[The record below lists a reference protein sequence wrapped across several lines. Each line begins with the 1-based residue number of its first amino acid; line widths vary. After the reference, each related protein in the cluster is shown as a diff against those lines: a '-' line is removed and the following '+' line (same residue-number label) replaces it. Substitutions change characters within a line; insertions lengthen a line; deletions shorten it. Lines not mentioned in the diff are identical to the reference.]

1 VPKDE
6 GGTMRYPRFILLG
19 LLMLAVMVAGG
30 VVLAPWPGARAT
42 VDSDGDGYDDATEA
56 YLGTDPLDDCPDYVG
71 DDAWPPDLDADG
83 DVDIWDILE
92 MKPGLGSRE
101 GDPGFSQRRDLNA
114 DGIQGVLDYAQ
125 LTLPM
130 YGTNCTPSPYVP
142 PPAAGSISE
151 VAIDTDTTGNDA
163 RLTQGAD
170 IQSCGEIDS
179 AGTNTIEVDVVI
191 PAPGVH
197 ADDGIETFEFLLNY
211 DPEVVSA
218 SAEDLNFLLAQAAG
232 SAPVGMSD
240 SLPDTGGSW
249 RAAVIDS
256 GDTPE
261 PAGDAEV
268 GPGVLTRIT
277 LTGVAPGTTSLT
289 LTKVGAMTAVNGVI
303 PIDTVS
309 NAWVAV
315 DESCDDAD
323 GDGVPDVVDN
333 CPAWPNADQS
343 LPPWPVPADDPDC
356 DGFTTTAETFMGTL
370 PLVTCAANNGVNNE
384 APPDAW
390 PFDFDDNQ
398 RAGLSDVLGYIPV
411 FNSSYPNAPYDP
423 RYDLDQ
429 SGGVRLPDV
438 LSFIPVFNKV
448 CTPP

>member
-1 VPKDE
+1 LV
-6 GGTMRYPRFILLG
+6 R
-19 LLMLAVMVAGG
+19 
-30 VVLAPWPGARAT
+30 
-42 VDSDGDGYDDATEA
+42 S
-56 YLGTDPLDDCPDYVG
+56 
-71 DDAWPPDLDADG
+71 
-83 DVDIWDILE
+83 
-92 MKPGLGSRE
+92 
-101 GDPGFSQRRDLNA
+101 
-114 DGIQGVLDYAQ
+114 
-125 LTLPM
+125 
-130 YGTNCTPSPYVP
+130 
-142 PPAAGSISE
+142 AAGSISG

-356 DGFTTTAETFMGTL
+356 DGFDNTREGFVGTL
-370 PLVTCAANNGVNNE
+370 PLKQCADDTIRNNE
-384 APPDAW
+384 DPDPWPP
-390 PFDFDDNQ
+390 DFDDNQ
-398 RAGLSDVLGYIPV
+398 GVDIFDILDLKPHL
-411 FNSSYPNAPYDP
+411 NKQYPDP
-423 RYDLDQ
+423 DYSQRHDLDANWRVDIFDMLAMKPFYMK
-429 SGGVRLPDV
+429 G
-438 LSFIPVFNKV
+438 
-448 CTPP
+448 CTS